1 MVLHLLVYFL
11 DVCDVTKKF
20 KWKSD
25 MRALG
30 SDREACRE
38 TDTFS
43 ARNDVDENI
52 EFRNVFPKSCLV
64 EIEYLNK
71 NDNPRCFTLL

>member
-1 MVLHLLVYFL
+1 
-11 DVCDVTKKF
+11 
-20 KWKSD
+20 